1 MRCNAIRGSGGGSA
15 IDRGSA
21 PIEVVL
27 LAPVLVLMIML
38 AVVGGTAAS
47 VRIEADAAA
56 AAAARA
62 ASLQR
67 DEGAAEAEAA
77 RAAEATLTERC
88 LGPQLSVD
96 ADLTPGGTVTVTIT
110 CTVDTTG
117 LPSFGTRTTT
127 ATAASPVDAWR
138 AGPES

>member
-1 MRCNAIRGSGGGSA
+1 MRVSVIQGRSRLAA
-15 IDRGSA
+15 VDRGSA
-21 PIEVVL
+21 PIEVIL

-67 DEGAAEAEAA
+67 DEGAAEAEAT

-88 LGPQLSVD
+88 LGPRVSVD
-96 ADLTPGGTVTVTIT
+96 ADLTHGGTVTVTIT
-110 CTVDTTG
+110 CTIDTTG
-117 LPSFGTRTTT
+117 LPSFGTRTIT

-138 AGPES
+138 AGP

>member
-1 MRCNAIRGSGGGSA
+1 M
-15 IDRGSA
+15 DRGSA

-67 DEGAAEAEAA
+67 SEGTAETEAQ

-88 LGPQLSVD
+88 LDPQVAVD
-96 ADLTPGGTVTVTIT
+96 TDLTPGGTVTVTIT

-117 LPSFGTRTTT
+117 MPAFGTRIIT
-127 ATAASPVDAWR
+127 ATAASPVDTWR